1 MVSAQLVVNERAD
14 DDLVYAL
21 TRALW
26 SRRTQR
32 LLSEGHPRGGDIT
45 LTAALDGVTIP
56 LHLGAERFYREAS
69 LMD

>member
-26 SRRTQR
+26 SQRTQR
-32 LLSEGHPRGGDIT
+32 LLSEGHPRGGDIIT

-56 LHLGAERFYREAS
+56 LHLGAERLLPWPA
-69 LMD
+69 